1 MDFSHEAT
9 LENLK
14 YTIEMM
20 EKLHAQKAKLDMR
33 IFQHTQLHLPLKTE
47 LKEAVD
53 CGTACCLAG
62 YIAVSPRWKEQ
73 GGEVGMEGCPAY
85 YPKELKK
92 GRRGIYLAGKWLGL
106 ADDDEIEGL
115 FANNEQSSIQYYGWY
130 REDITYP
137 MVINKL
143 KAILA
148 RRQQG
153 ETP

>member
-1 MDFSHEAT
+1 MDFSPEAT

-14 YTIEMM
+14 YTINLM
-20 EKLHAQKAKLDMR
+20 EQLHAQKAKLDMSR
-33 IFQHTQLHLPLKTE
+33 FQKRTQLGLPLKTK
-47 LKEAVD
+47 LKEAVE

-115 FANNEQSSIQYYGWY
+115 FANGENSSVRYYGHY

-137 MVINKL
+137 MVIAKL

-148 RRQQG
+148 RHQQI
-153 ETP
+153 